1 MTMLNLTIRSLWN
14 RKSTAI
20 LTIFSIAISVT
31 LLLGVENIRQ
41 GIRGSF
47 SSAISGTDII
57 VGARGG
63 SLQLL
68 LYSIFRIGNAPNNLS
83 WESYNE
89 IQNDKRVK
97 WTIPISLGD
106 SHRGYRVVGTNQDYF
121 KYFRYG
127 SKKALQFSEGSSFS
141 NIFDTVIGS
150 EVGNKFNYKL
160 NEEIVIAH
168 GTGKKSFL
176 KHDDRPFRIVG
187 ILKPTG
193 TPVDQS
199 LHVSLEGITA
209 MHVDWESGAPPME
222 GEGLSKEEVLK
233 LDLRAKEIT
242 SFLIG
247 LKSKI
252 NAFSIQREIN
262 TFRKEPLSAIMPG
275 VALQE
280 LWNILRTAE
289 IGLRAVTW
297 FVLFAGLLGMMT
309 ALLSGQN
316 ERRREMAILRSVGAR
331 PRTISFLLIFEA
343 TILTVSGIIFGLLFL
358 YITLFISQPLLE
370 SYFGLFIAIKQPSIN
385 DFIILGIIILTGML
399 MAIFP
404 AIRAYRQSL
413 ADGMTIRL

>member
-1 MTMLNLTIRSLWN
+1 MLNLFIRSLWN
-14 RKSTAI
+14 RRSTAV
-20 LTIFSIAISVT
+20 LTIFSISISVT
-31 LLLGVENIRQ
+31 LLIGVENIRQ
-41 GIRGSF
+41 GVRGSF
-47 SSAISGTDII
+47 SSAVSGTDII

-89 IQNDKRVK
+89 FRNDKRVK

-106 SHRGYRVVGTNQDYF
+106 SHRGFRVLGTNQDYF

-127 SKKALQFSEGSSFS
+127 SKKKLEFYKGKSFS
-141 NIFDTVIGS
+141 KIFDTVIGS
-150 EVGNKFNYKL
+150 EVANKFNYKL
-160 NEEIVIAH
+160 NEKIIIAH

-176 KHDDRPFRIVG
+176 KHDDRPFKVVG

-209 MHVDWESGAPPME
+209 MHIDWESGAPPME
-222 GEGLSKEEVLK
+222 GESLSKVQIMK
-233 LDLRAKEIT
+233 LDLKPEEIT

-252 NAFSIQREIN
+252 HAFNIQRQIN
-262 TFRKEPLSAIMPG
+262 SFKEEPLSSIMPG

-280 LWNILRTAE
+280 LWNLLRTAE
-289 IGLRAVTW
+289 IGLRVITW

-309 ALLSGQN
+309 SLLSGLN
-316 ERRREMAILRSVGAR
+316 ERRREMAILRSVGAG
-331 PRTISFLLIFEA
+331 PGTISFLLIFEA
-343 TILTVSGIIFGLLFL
+343 TVLTLAGIIIGLFFL
-358 YITLFISQPLLE
+358 YIILFVSQPLLE
-370 SYFGLFIAIKQPSIN
+370 GYFGLFIPIHPPSFK
-385 DFIILGIIILTGML
+385 DLIILGIIILTGML
-399 MAIFP
+399 MGCIP
-404 AIRAYRQSL
+404 ALRAYRQSL

>member
-1 MTMLNLTIRSLWN
+1 MFNLFSKSLWN
-14 RKSTAI
+14 RKGTAL
-20 LTIFSIAISVT
+20 LTIFSISISVT
-31 LLLGVENIRQ
+31 LLLGVENIRK
-41 GIRGSF
+41 GVRTSF
-47 SSAISGTDII
+47 SSAVSGTDII

-68 LYSIFRIGNAPNNLS
+68 LYSIFRIGNSPNNLS

-89 IQNDKRVK
+89 LRNNKRVK

-106 SHRGYRVVGTNQDYF
+106 SHRGFRVVGTNLDYF
-121 KYFRYG
+121 KFFRYG
-127 SKKALQFSEGSSFS
+127 SKKKLKFSKGKSFS
-141 NIFDTVIGS
+141 KVFDTVIGS
-150 EVGNKFNYKL
+150 EIAIKFNYKL
-160 NEEIVIAH
+160 NEKIIIAH

-176 KHDDRPFRIVG
+176 NHDDKPFKIVG

-222 GEGLSKEEVLK
+222 GESISAEEVLK
-233 LDLRAKEIT
+233 LDLTPEEIT

-252 NAFSIQREIN
+252 HVFDLQRKVN
-262 TFRKEPLSAIMPG
+262 TYKEEPLSAIMPG

-289 IGLRAVTW
+289 TGLRVITW
-297 FVLFAGLLGMMT
+297 FVLFAGLLGMVT
-309 ALLSGQN
+309 SLLSGLN
-316 ERRREMAILRSVGAR
+316 ERRREMAILRSVGAG
-331 PRTISFLLIFEA
+331 PGTISFLLILEA
-343 TILTVSGIIFGLLFL
+343 TVITLAGIIFGLFILYLALFV
-358 YITLFISQPLLE
+358 SQPILE
-370 SYFGLFIAIKQPSIN
+370 AYFGLFIPINFPSNRDI
-385 DFIILGIIILTGML
+385 IILGGILLTAML
-399 MAIFP
+399 MGIIP
-404 AIRAYRQSL
+404 ALRAYYQSL

>member
-1 MTMLNLTIRSLWN
+1 MFNLFRKSLWN
-14 RKSTAI
+14 RRGTAI
-20 LTIFSIAISVT
+20 LTIFSISISVT
-31 LLLGVENIRQ
+31 LLIGVENIRK
-41 GIRGSF
+41 GVRTSF
-47 SSAISGTDII
+47 SSAVSGTDII

-68 LYSIFRIGNAPNNLS
+68 LYSIFRIGNSPNNIS

-89 IQNDKRVK
+89 LRNNKRVK

-106 SHRGYRVVGTNQDYF
+106 SHRGFRVVGTNLDYF

-127 SKKALQFSEGSSFS
+127 SKKKLEFLKGKPFSKV
-141 NIFDTVIGS
+141 FDTVIGS
-150 EVGNKFNYKL
+150 EIAIKFNYKL
-160 NEEIVIAH
+160 NEKIIIAH

-176 KHDDRPFRIVG
+176 NHDDKPFKIVG

-222 GEGLSKEEVLK
+222 GESISAEEVLK
-233 LDLRAKEIT
+233 LDLTPEEIT

-252 NAFSIQREIN
+252 HVFDLQRKVN
-262 TFRKEPLSAIMPG
+262 TYKEEPLSAIMPG

-289 IGLRAVTW
+289 TGLRVITW
-297 FVLFAGLLGMMT
+297 FVLFAGLLGMVT
-309 ALLSGQN
+309 SLLSGLN
-316 ERRREMAILRSVGAR
+316 ERRREMAILRSVGAG
-331 PRTISFLLIFEA
+331 PGTISFLLILEA
-343 TILTVSGIIFGLLFL
+343 TVLTLAGIIFGLFILYLALFV
-358 YITLFISQPLLE
+358 SQPILE
-370 SYFGLFIAIKQPSIN
+370 AYFGLFIPINPPSNRDI
-385 DFIILGIIILTGML
+385 IILGGILLTAML
-399 MAIFP
+399 MGIIP
-404 AIRAYRQSL
+404 ALRAYHQSL

>member
-1 MTMLNLTIRSLWN
+1 MFNLFRKSLWN
-14 RKSTAI
+14 RRGTAI
-20 LTIFSIAISVT
+20 LTIFSISISVT
-31 LLLGVENIRQ
+31 LLIGVENIRK
-41 GIRGSF
+41 GVRTSF
-47 SSAISGTDII
+47 SSAVSGTDII

-68 LYSIFRIGNAPNNLS
+68 LYSIFRIGNSPNNIS

-89 IQNDKRVK
+89 LRNNKRVK

-106 SHRGYRVVGTNQDYF
+106 SHRGFRVVGTNLDYF

-127 SKKALQFSEGSSFS
+127 SKKKLEFLKGKPFSKV
-141 NIFDTVIGS
+141 FDTVIGS
-150 EVGNKFNYKL
+150 EIAIKFNYKL
-160 NEEIVIAH
+160 NEKIIIAH

-176 KHDDRPFRIVG
+176 NHDDKPFKIVG

-222 GEGLSKEEVLK
+222 GESISAEEVLK
-233 LDLRAKEIT
+233 LDLTPEEIT

-252 NAFSIQREIN
+252 HVFDLQRKIN
-262 TFRKEPLSAIMPG
+262 TYKEEPLSAIMPG

-289 IGLRAVTW
+289 TGLRVITW
-297 FVLFAGLLGMMT
+297 FVLFAGLLGMVT
-309 ALLSGQN
+309 SLLSGLN
-316 ERRREMAILRSVGAR
+316 ERRREMAILRSVGAG
-331 PRTISFLLIFEA
+331 PGTISFLLILEA
-343 TILTVSGIIFGLLFL
+343 TVLTLAGIIFGLFILYLALFV
-358 YITLFISQPLLE
+358 SQPILE
-370 SYFGLFIAIKQPSIN
+370 AYFGLFIPINPPSNRDI
-385 DFIILGIIILTGML
+385 IILGGILLTAML
-399 MAIFP
+399 MGIIP
-404 AIRAYRQSL
+404 ALRAYYQSL

>member
-1 MTMLNLTIRSLWN
+1 MINLLIRSLWN
-14 RKSTAI
+14 RRSTAV
-20 LTIFSIAISVT
+20 LTIFSISISVT

-41 GIRGSF
+41 GVRGSF
-47 SSAISGTDII
+47 SSAVSGTDII

-83 WESYNE
+83 WESYNDFL
-89 IQNDKRVK
+89 NDKRIK

-106 SHRGYRVVGTNQDYF
+106 SHRGYRVLGTNQDYF

-127 SKKALQFSEGSSFS
+127 RKKKLEFAKGESFS
-141 NIFDTVIGS
+141 KIFDAVIGS
-150 EVGNKFNYKL
+150 EVAIKFNYKV
-160 NEEIVIAH
+160 NEKIIIAH

-176 KHDDRPFRIVG
+176 KHDDRPFKVVG

-209 MHVDWESGAPPME
+209 MHIDWESGAPPME
-222 GEGLSKEEVLK
+222 GESLSTEDIMR
-233 LDLRAKEIT
+233 LDLKTEAIT

-252 NAFSIQREIN
+252 HAFSLQREIN
-262 TFRKEPLSAIMPG
+262 SFKEEPLSAIMPG

-280 LWNILRTAE
+280 LWTLLRTAE
-289 IGLRAVTW
+289 IGLRVVTW

-309 ALLSGQN
+309 SLLSGLN
-316 ERRREMAILRSVGAR
+316 ERRREMAILRSVGAG
-331 PRTISFLLIFEA
+331 PGTISFLLIFEA
-343 TILTVSGIIFGLLFL
+343 TFLSLAGILFGLLLL
-358 YITLFISQPLLE
+358 YITLFVSQPLLE
-370 SYFGLFIAIKQPSIN
+370 AYFGLFIPINPPSFK
-385 DFIILGIIILTGML
+385 DLIILGVIILTGML
-399 MAIFP
+399 MGLIP
-404 AIRAYRQSL
+404 ALRAYRQSL

>member
-1 MTMLNLTIRSLWN
+1 MFNLFRKSLWN
-14 RKSTAI
+14 RRGTAI
-20 LTIFSIAISVT
+20 LTIFSISISVT
-31 LLLGVENIRQ
+31 LLIGVENIRK
-41 GIRGSF
+41 GVRTSF
-47 SSAISGTDII
+47 SSAVSGTDII

-68 LYSIFRIGNAPNNLS
+68 LYSIFRIGNSPNNIS

-89 IQNDKRVK
+89 LRNNKRVK

-106 SHRGYRVVGTNQDYF
+106 SHRGFRVVGTNLDYF

-127 SKKALQFSEGSSFS
+127 SKKKLEFLKGKPFSKV
-141 NIFDTVIGS
+141 FDTVIGS
-150 EVGNKFNYKL
+150 EIAIKFNYKL
-160 NEEIVIAH
+160 NEKIIIAH

-176 KHDDRPFRIVG
+176 NHDDKPFKIVG

-222 GEGLSKEEVLK
+222 GESISAEEVLK
-233 LDLRAKEIT
+233 LDLTPEEIT

-252 NAFSIQREIN
+252 HVFDLQRKVN
-262 TFRKEPLSAIMPG
+262 TYKEEPLSAIMPG

-289 IGLRAVTW
+289 TGLRVITW
-297 FVLFAGLLGMMT
+297 FVLFAGLLGMVT
-309 ALLSGQN
+309 SLLSGLN
-316 ERRREMAILRSVGAR
+316 ERRREMAILRSVGAG
-331 PRTISFLLIFEA
+331 PGTISFLLILEA
-343 TILTVSGIIFGLLFL
+343 TVLTLAGIIFGLFILYLALFV
-358 YITLFISQPLLE
+358 SQPILE
-370 SYFGLFIAIKQPSIN
+370 AYFGLFIPINLPSN
-385 DFIILGIIILTGML
+385 RDIITLGGILLTAMLMGII
-399 MAIFP
+399 P
-404 AIRAYRQSL
+404 ALRAYYQSL

>member
-1 MTMLNLTIRSLWN
+1 MFNLFRKSLWN
-14 RKSTAI
+14 RRGTAI
-20 LTIFSIAISVT
+20 LTIFSISISVT
-31 LLLGVENIRQ
+31 LLIGVENIRK
-41 GIRGSF
+41 GVRTSF
-47 SSAISGTDII
+47 SSAVSGTDII

-68 LYSIFRIGNAPNNLS
+68 LYSIFRIGNSPNNLS

-89 IQNDKRVK
+89 LRNNKRVK

-106 SHRGYRVVGTNQDYF
+106 SHRGFRVVGTNLDYF
-121 KYFRYG
+121 KFFRYG
-127 SKKALQFSEGSSFS
+127 SKRKLEFLKGKPFSKV
-141 NIFDTVIGS
+141 FDTVIGS
-150 EVGNKFNYKL
+150 EIAIKFNYKL
-160 NEEIVIAH
+160 NEEIIIAH

-176 KHDDRPFRIVG
+176 NHDDKPFKIVG

-222 GEGLSKEEVLK
+222 GESINAEEVLK
-233 LDLRAKEIT
+233 LDLIPEEIT

-252 NAFSIQREIN
+252 HVFDLQRKVN
-262 TFRKEPLSAIMPG
+262 TYKEEPLSAIMPG

-289 IGLRAVTW
+289 TGLRVITW
-297 FVLFAGLLGMMT
+297 FVLFAGLLGMVT
-309 ALLSGQN
+309 SLLSGLN
-316 ERRREMAILRSVGAR
+316 ERRREMAILRSVGAG
-331 PRTISFLLIFEA
+331 PGTISFLLILEA
-343 TILTVSGIIFGLLFL
+343 TVLTLAGIIFGLFILYLALFV
-358 YITLFISQPLLE
+358 SQPILE
-370 SYFGLFIAIKQPSIN
+370 AYFGLFIPINLPSNRDI
-385 DFIILGIIILTGML
+385 IILGGILLTAML
-399 MAIFP
+399 MGIIP
-404 AIRAYRQSL
+404 ALKAYHQSL